1 LVSGR
6 VNDARD
12 LTLILRSRFPLVAI
26 ETHEESRATLLLE
39 RICSLEEW
47 ALFAWSV
54 TTGLEQ
60 RSRKG
65 TVPATAELGAALRH
79 IEKTPQNGIYVL
91 YDAHPF
97 LEDPVIRRLIR
108 EIALGYHKTART
120 LVFVSPAIELP
131 PELARLAAR
140 FSLSLLDLPAIRKLF
155 KEEAEMYERD
165 EGRPVQGQQDAFNI
179 LAQHLVG
186 LCHDDARRHAR
197 NAIRDD
203 GAITMADVRRVLQ
216 AKHQAFGADAVLSL
230 ELDTVRLEDVAG
242 LAELKSWLA
251 RRRPVFLGARRI
263 PGVDAPKGILLL
275 GVQGGGKSLAAKA
288 VAGAWGVP
296 LMRLDFAVLYN
307 KFIGETERRLRE
319 ALKQA
324 DAMAPCVLWID
335 EIEKGVAGAAGND
348 GDGGVSR
355 RVLGTLLTWMAERK
369 RRVFLVATA
378 NDVSALPPELLRK
391 GRFDEIFFVDLP
403 DAATRGAIFAIHL
416 ARRGLAAENFDL
428 ARLAAAAEGFS
439 GAEIEEAVVSA
450 LYESHAS
457 GRAMDTELIAEEI
470 ARTRPLSVVMAERI
484 AALRDWAVGRAVMAG

>member
-1 LVSGR
+1 M
-6 VNDARD
+6 NDARD

-26 ETHEESRATLLLE
+26 ETHEEARATQLLE

-54 TTGLEQ
+54 TAGLQ
-60 RSRKG
+60 RRGRTSG
-65 TVPATAELGAALRH
+65 VPSTAELGAALRH
-79 IEKTPQNGIYVL
+79 IEKTPENGIYAL

-108 EIALGYHKTART
+108 EISLGYNKTART

-131 PELARLAAR
+131 PELARLTAR
-140 FSLSLLDLPAIRKLF
+140 FSLSLPDLAAIRKLF

-165 EGRPVQGQQDAFNI
+165 EGTRVHGQQKAFHI

-203 GAITMADVRRVLQ
+203 GAITMVDVQRVLQ
-216 AKHQAFGADAVLSL
+216 AKHQAFGADAVLAL
-230 ELDTVRLEDVAG
+230 ELDAARLEDVAG
-242 LAELKSWLA
+242 LAALKNWLA
-251 RRRPVFLGARRI
+251 RRRPVFLGEKRI
-263 PGVDAPKGILLL
+263 PGVGAPKGILLL

-296 LMRLDFAVLYN
+296 LLRLDFGVLYN

-324 DAMAPCVLWID
+324 DAMAPCVLWMD
-335 EIEKGVAGAAGND
+335 EIEKGVAGGAGDD

-403 DAATRGAIFAIHL
+403 DAETRTAILRIHL
-416 ARRGLAAENFDL
+416 ARRGFDPNRFDP
-428 ARLAAAAEGFS
+428 ARLAAAADGYS

-457 GRAMDTELIAEEI
+457 GRAMDADLVAEEI
-470 ARTRPLSVVMAERI
+470 ARTRPLSVVMAERV
-484 AALRDWAVGRAVMAG
+484 AALRAWADGRAVMAG

>member
-1 LVSGR
+1 

-12 LTLILRSRFPLVAI
+12 LALILRSRFPLVAI
-26 ETHEESRATLLLE
+26 ETHEEPRAMQLLE
-39 RICSLEEW
+39 RLCNLEEW
-47 ALFAWSV
+47 ALFTWTV
-54 TTGLEQ
+54 TAGL
-60 RSRKG
+60 RRHG
-65 TVPATAELGAALRH
+65 RTDIVPATAEFAAALRH
-79 IEKTPQNGIYVL
+79 IEKTQQNGIYAL
-91 YDAHPF
+91 LDAHPF
-97 LEDPVIRRLIR
+97 IEDPMNRRLIR
-108 EIALGYHKTART
+108 EIALGYHRTART

-131 PELARLAAR
+131 PELARLSAR
-140 FSLSLLDLPAIRKLF
+140 FTLSLPDLPAIRALI
-155 KEEAEMYERD
+155 KEEAELWERE
-165 EGRPVQGQQDAFNI
+165 EGSRVKGQQEALHL

-186 LCHDDARRHAR
+186 MCRDDARRHLR
-197 NAIRDD
+197 NAIRED
-203 GAITMADVRRVLQ
+203 GAITMADVEKVLE
-216 AKHQAFGADAVLSL
+216 AKHQALGGDAVLAL
-230 ELDTVRLEDVAG
+230 ELETAGFGDVAG
-242 LAELKSWLA
+242 LAQLKKWLA
-251 RRRPVFLGARRI
+251 RRRPVFLGEKRI
-263 PGVDAPKGILLL
+263 PGVHAPKGVLLL

-335 EIEKGVAGAAGND
+335 EIEKGVAGAAGDD

-403 DAATRGAIFAIHL
+403 DAATRRAIFAIHI
-416 ARRGLAAENFDL
+416 ARRGLDAQRMDL
-428 ARLAAAAEGFS
+428 DRLATAADGFS

-457 GRAMDTELIAEEI
+457 GRTMDTDLIAEEI
-470 ARTRPLSVVMAERI
+470 ARTRPLSVVMAERVD
-484 AALRDWAVGRAVMAG
+484 ALRAWAAGRAVMAG